1 MTQFNVTRDVTC
13 SKICQIGEP
22 IKDRRHCFLATV
34 AHSQYE
40 NRQFTEKPF
49 LHALALVSNFK
60 VLHKLLRLLRGR
72 RRGDGTSSSIY
83 YIRAKMLYALQ
94 HQPLYFMRSLAKSC
108 QNDVLL
114 EKAHSPAAC
123 ILDFLS

>member
-34 AHSQYE
+34 AHPQYE
-40 NRQFTEKPF
+40 IKNRQFIEKPF

-60 VLHKLLRLLRGR
+60 VLHKLLRLLRGG
-72 RRGDGTSSSIY
+72 RRGDGTSSSI
-83 YIRAKMLYALQ
+83 
-94 HQPLYFMRSLAKSC
+94 
-108 QNDVLL
+108 
-114 EKAHSPAAC
+114 
-123 ILDFLS
+123 